1 MALIAFD
8 SVFYL
13 DFQVKKFLLGSQIRS
28 LLKQIDL
35 ISMNA
40 GSKVIYSGNQTDN
53 QVSLNSNWSLS
64 HNRSILAPIF
74 PSPWLLEANVRTRL
88 LFSLA
93 AVIAGFTCRE
103 KEREKQ
109 QQRKVAKQTQK
120 EMKLKLN
127 NNKSFFFLRWEQNR
141 LHSWLQSDIVR

>member
-1 MALIAFD
+1 
-8 SVFYL
+8 
-13 DFQVKKFLLGSQIRS
+13 
-28 LLKQIDL
+28 
-35 ISMNA
+35 MNA